1 MKYLTISVL
10 WIGYCA
16 LHSFLISI
24 SFSNL
29 MARLLKKYYAFYRL
43 FYVVLSLILLIW
55 LINYTD
61 QFTDEAIVNY
71 SLPLT
76 IVRYILLSGAFLI
89 FFWTFFF
96 SYDSLHFFGIRQIM
110 DLASSPKQSSA
121 GDIKRN
127 GFLGYVRH
135 PMYLA
140 LIIFLW
146 CQTFTLM
153 DLVINVILTVYV
165 IIGTLLEERKLI
177 FEFGSAY
184 ENYQKEVPMLIPFTK
199 KKQLSLR

>member
-1 MKYLTISVL
+1 
-10 WIGYCA
+10 
-16 LHSFLISI
+16 
-24 SFSNL
+24 

-43 FYVVLSLILLIW
+43 FYVIISLVLLIW

-61 QFTDEAIVNY
+61 QFTDEAIVDY
-71 SLPLT
+71 PLSLT
-76 IVRYILLSGAFLI
+76 IVRYILLVGAFVI

-110 DLASSPKQSSA
+110 DLANSPNQSSA
-121 GDIKRN
+121 EEIKRN
-127 GFLGYVRH
+127 GFLGFVRH

-146 CQTFTLM
+146 CQVFTLM
-153 DLVINVILTVYV
+153 DLVVNAILTVYV
-165 IIGTLLEERKLI
+165 IIGTVLEERKLVL
-177 FEFGSAY
+177 EFGNAY
-184 ENYQKEVPMLIPFTK
+184 INYQKEVPMLIPFTK